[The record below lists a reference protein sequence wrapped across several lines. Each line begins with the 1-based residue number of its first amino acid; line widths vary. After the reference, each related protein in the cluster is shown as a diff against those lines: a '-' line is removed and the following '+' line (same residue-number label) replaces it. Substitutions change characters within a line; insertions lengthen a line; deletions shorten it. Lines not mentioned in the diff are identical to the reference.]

1 MNKEIITLDNRDF
14 LIIDKV
20 NYENKNYL
28 YVIAIDGTN
37 DITVLNEYEE
47 NNKIY
52 VESVTDKKLINEVF
66 LSISNKYKEV

>member
-1 MNKEIITLDNRDF
+1 MIKLNDRDF

-28 YVIAIDGTN
+28 YVLAMDGTN
-37 DITVLNEYEE
+37 DITLLNEYEE

-52 VESVTDKKLINEVF
+52 VESVTDKKLINEIF

>member
-1 MNKEIITLDNRDF
+1 MIKLNDRDF

-28 YVIAIDGTN
+28 YVIAMDGTN
-37 DITVLNEYEE
+37 DITLLNEYEE
-47 NNKIY
+47 NDKIY
-52 VESVTDKKLINEVF
+52 VESVTDKKLINEIF

>member
-1 MNKEIITLDNRDF
+1 MIKLNDRDF

-28 YVIAIDGTN
+28 YVIAMDGTN
-37 DITVLNEYEE
+37 DITLLNEYEE

-52 VESVTDKKLINEVF
+52 VESVTDKKLINEIF